1 MQENK
6 KDVSNSYFPLFGRLP
21 VFKEL
26 LSNETVDYTRTELI
40 IFIRPTILK
49 SPSEASAM
57 SKKAMDLLEES
68 EAVKE
73 YLETG
78 TTGDTYME
86 GSGFEDE
93 KPPKPVKSGLPRFR

>member
-1 MQENK
+1 M
-6 KDVSNSYFPLFGRLP
+6 VR
-21 VFKEL
+21 
-26 LSNETVDYTRTELI
+26 DYTRTELI

-49 SPSEASAM
+49 NPGEASAI
-57 SKKAMDLLEES
+57 SKKAIDLLEES

-86 GSGFEDE
+86 GSGFEDA
-93 KPPKPVKSGLPRFR
+93 KPKKPKLKNPTTRQDE